1 MIDFSKVNIILG
13 SGSPRRKHL
22 FEVMEIPHQVIV
34 KSIDEQYAPTL
45 KQSEITDFLA
55 QTKGMV
61 FQKSLGHKDLV
72 VTADTIV
79 WFDQSALG
87 KPSDET
93 HAIEMLKT
101 LSGQTHQVF
110 TSVCFTTAKHQHI
123 YHERT
128 DVTFGRFSEE
138 FIKTYVRQEK
148 PLDKAGAYGI
158 QDGFG
163 ALAVSEI
170 CGSYTN
176 VIGLPCTQTYIELEK
191 YIKMYF

>member
-1 MIDFSKVNIILG
+1 MIDFSKINIILG

-22 FEVMEIPHQVIV
+22 FEVMEIPHKVLV
-34 KSIDEQYAPTL
+34 KSIDEQYDPTL

-55 QTKGMV
+55 QSKGVV
-61 FQKSLGHKDLV
+61 FQKSLGAEDIV

-93 HAIEMLKT
+93 HAIEMLKA

-110 TSVCFTTAKHQHI
+110 TSVCFTTAKHQHTL
-123 YHERT
+123 HEKT
-128 DVTFGRFSEE
+128 DVTFNNLSDK
-138 FIKTYVRQEK
+138 FIKYYIQQEK

-158 QDGFG
+158 QDRFG
-163 ALAVSEI
+163 ALAVSGI

-176 VIGLPCTQTYIELEK
+176 VIGLPCAQTYLELEK
-191 YIKMYF
+191 CIKMYF

>member
-22 FEVMEIPHQVIV
+22 FEVMEIPHKVLV
-34 KSIDEQYAPTL
+34 KSIDEQYDPTL

-55 QTKGMV
+55 QSKGVV
-61 FQKSLGHKDLV
+61 FQKSLGAEDIV

-79 WFDQSALG
+79 WFHQRALG
-87 KPSDET
+87 KPTDEL

-110 TSVCFTTAKHQHI
+110 TSVCFTTAKHQHTF
-123 YHERT
+123 HEKT
-128 DVTFGRFSEE
+128 DVTFTKLSEK
-138 FIKTYVRQEK
+138 FIKHYVQQEQ

-158 QDGFG
+158 QDWFG

-176 VIGLPCTQTYIELEK
+176 VIGLPCAQTYLELEK
-191 YIKMYF
+191 RIKMYF